1 MSLYKI
7 LVVDDELSQRELIR
21 EILSTSYIHQYQI
34 TEATNGLE
42 ALEMLKVQD
51 FDAVMLDKRMPVMD
65 GDELCRRIRDLPHK
79 QFLPIVMVTG
89 TNSMEELAR
98 SFAAGANDFVRKPY
112 SPLELLTRLNAA
124 VRTKRLTDQLDG
136 AESLLFALARMV
148 EAKDETTGDHCTRL
162 AHIGVVFGKE
172 LGLSDEEL
180 NAMRRGGVLHD
191 IGKLGI
197 PDSILLKQAAL
208 NDQEWVLMRQH
219 TTIGAKLCEGLST
232 MRMVVPIIL
241 HHHER
246 WDGSGYPHGL
256 SGQSIPLLAR
266 VFQIID
272 IYDALA
278 AVRPYKTAF
287 TLEQIIEVFRKETDK
302 GWRDKELV
310 DVFLNLLTTRRDEL
324 IVPDSRIHSLDENI
338 FESIVATGAID
349 WDRANLP

>member
-1 MSLYKI
+1 MPLFKI
-7 LVVDDELSQRELIR
+7 LVVDDEITQRKMIG
-21 EILSTSYIHQYQI
+21 EILASSQTHHYQI
-34 TEATNGLE
+34 TEATNGQE
-42 ALEMLKVQD
+42 ALEKLKAD
-51 FDAVMLDKRMPVMD
+51 SFDAVLLDKRMPVMD
-65 GDELCRRIRDLPHK
+65 GDELCRHIRELPDK

-98 SFAAGANDFVRKPY
+98 SFTAGANDFVRKPY
-112 SPLELLTRLNAA
+112 SPLELTTRLNAA

-162 AHIGVVFGKE
+162 AHIGVVFGTE
-172 LGLSDEEL
+172 LGLSDDEL

-197 PDSILLKQAAL
+197 PDSILLKQASLSAE
-208 NDQEWVLMRQH
+208 EWVVMRQH
-219 TTIGAKLCEGLST
+219 TTIGAKLCEGLTT

-278 AVRPYKTAF
+278 AVRPYKAAF

-310 DVFLNLLTTRRDEL
+310 DVFLNMLLTRGDEL
-324 IVPDSRIHSLDENI
+324 IVPDNRIRSLDEHI
-338 FESIVATGAID
+338 FSSIVETGAID
-349 WDRANLP
+349 WDRSNKP